1 MASNEDGEE
10 PFFLDVTCCGRCAD
24 GSGTR
29 VSKMPEWKT
38 IEEEDDEEEINFG
51 SLSMCADRPRRPS
64 VESWSSL
71 GRLRPQ
77 DLDFSELTR
86 ENAGLRINNVDR
98 RGINFEQLKKILIY
112 VKKRCDSEEA
122 VRGWYDHRTGE
133 QLYYRKMT
141 LAQLHYWL
149 IHPVSLRH
157 QCSYVEAIAKKEYAQ
172 LPAWFVGHSWNEPM
186 VDFVR
191 RVMKN
196 GTLGAGDAFWCAA
209 FSSRPRPG
217 STWQC
222 EMTTLSDDF
231 SVQPF
236 RELAYLKANLK
247 NCRSNSIEEW
257 LSSAVPAVAELK
269 SLDLSVSD
277 SAKLLHAGSFVKGA
291 TSLVSLQTLHLDF
304 RCPLQTADSLCRSL
318 QNLNVLQVLD
328 LDFSGCELK
337 HLGGSCMTS
346 PSSPSSPSSGSCLPN
361 MTSLHTLKLDVT
373 GCQHLSDIQVLS
385 DDMQSLRILHL
396 RLSQTALTSLENLV
410 KPLEQITIS
419 DFELNVAY
427 CSSLTNLGSLSSE
440 LRSGALER
448 VRLNFC
454 GCALPEVV
462 QVDLQRSLAEISP
475 GRDVLTLPHMG
486 ELGETQLSL

>member
-1 MASNEDGEE
+1 MFSQFSRE
-10 PFFLDVTCCGRCAD
+10 L
-24 GSGTR
+24 
-29 VSKMPEWKT
+29 
-38 IEEEDDEEEINFG
+38 I
-51 SLSMCADRPRRPS
+51 
-64 VESWSSL
+64 SL
-71 GRLRPQ
+71 G
-77 DLDFSELTR
+77 D
-86 ENAGLRINNVDR
+86 
-98 RGINFEQLKKILIY
+98 
-112 VKKRCDSEEA
+112 
-122 VRGWYDHRTGE
+122 
-133 QLYYRKMT
+133 
-141 LAQLHYWL
+141 
-149 IHPVSLRH
+149 VSLL
-157 QCSYVEAIAKKEYAQ
+157 E
-172 LPAWFVGHSWNEPM
+172 
-186 VDFVR
+186 
-191 RVMKN
+191 
-196 GTLGAGDAFWCAA
+196 
-209 FSSRPRPG
+209 
-217 STWQC
+217 
-222 EMTTLSDDF
+222 
-231 SVQPF
+231 
-236 RELAYLKANLK
+236 
-247 NCRSNSIEEW
+247 
-257 LSSAVPAVAELK
+257 
-269 SLDLSVSD
+269 
-277 SAKLLHAGSFVKGA
+277 
-291 TSLVSLQTLHLDF
+291 
-304 RCPLQTADSLCRSL
+304 
-318 QNLNVLQVLD
+318 VLD

>member
-1 MASNEDGEE
+1 MISGYCR
-10 PFFLDVTCCGRCAD
+10 FF
-24 GSGTR
+24 R
-29 VSKMPEWKT
+29 VNVFPG
-38 IEEEDDEEEINFG
+38 N
-51 SLSMCADRPRRPS
+51 SLNLI
-64 VESWSSL
+64 SL
-71 GRLRPQ
+71 GMFLP
-77 DLDFSELTR
+77 
-86 ENAGLRINNVDR
+86 
-98 RGINFEQLKKILIY
+98 FE
-112 VKKRCDSEEA
+112 
-122 VRGWYDHRTGE
+122 
-133 QLYYRKMT
+133 
-141 LAQLHYWL
+141 
-149 IHPVSLRH
+149 
-157 QCSYVEAIAKKEYAQ
+157 
-172 LPAWFVGHSWNEPM
+172 
-186 VDFVR
+186 
-191 RVMKN
+191 
-196 GTLGAGDAFWCAA
+196 
-209 FSSRPRPG
+209 
-217 STWQC
+217 
-222 EMTTLSDDF
+222 
-231 SVQPF
+231 
-236 RELAYLKANLK
+236 
-247 NCRSNSIEEW
+247 
-257 LSSAVPAVAELK
+257 
-269 SLDLSVSD
+269 
-277 SAKLLHAGSFVKGA
+277 
-291 TSLVSLQTLHLDF
+291 
-304 RCPLQTADSLCRSL
+304 
-318 QNLNVLQVLD
+318 VLD

-337 HLGGSCMTS
+337 HLGGSSMTS